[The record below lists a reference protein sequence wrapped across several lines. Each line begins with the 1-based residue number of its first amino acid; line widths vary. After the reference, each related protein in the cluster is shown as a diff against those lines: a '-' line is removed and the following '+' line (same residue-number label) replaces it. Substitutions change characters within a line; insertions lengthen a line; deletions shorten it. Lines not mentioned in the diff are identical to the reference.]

1 MLKEKLT
8 TTLAL
13 MLLDYTKRVGEIMYV
28 LNANKDA

>member
-13 MLLDYTKRVGEIMYV
+13 MLLDYTKRIEEIVYALDV
-28 LNANKDA
+28 NKDA

>member
-13 MLLDYTKRVGEIMYV
+13 ILLDYTKRVGEIVYALDV
-28 LNANKDA
+28 SKDA